1 MQRVCNLPVGTI
13 MPAPQGGA
21 PVACHHAIRAPQGLD
36 VQRGICLV
44 RIGARVRT
52 GFERFRFHL
61 EPKMDIVRKAIDF
74 TWLQTIADAT
84 KPKQIDIS
92 I

>member
-1 MQRVCNLPVGTI
+1 
-13 MPAPQGGA
+13 
-21 PVACHHAIRAPQGLD
+21 
-36 VQRGICLV
+36 
-44 RIGARVRT
+44 
-52 GFERFRFHL
+52 
-61 EPKMDIVRKAIDF
+61 MDIVRKAIDF